1 MARVNLSEASVSVNG
16 TTVSTIGR
24 GLLLLLGVGPS
35 DTNDDIEWLA
45 GKISNM
51 RIFADADGK
60 MNLSVCDISSDLL
73 VVSQFTLYASTKKG
87 NRPSFL
93 ESAAPGIAEPLY
105 CNFCDAIEKKIGRPA
120 ASALVQPAGR
130 SLLLA
135 RSNIAAPSAVH
146 LPFFFCILKNS

>member
-1 MARVNLSEASVSVNG
+1 MNG

-35 DTNDDIEWLA
+35 DTNEDVEWLA

-51 RIFADADGK
+51 RIFADVDGK
-60 MNLSVCDISSDLL
+60 MNLSVCDISGDLL

-93 ESAAPGIAEPLY
+93 ESAAPDIAEPLY
-105 CNFCDAIEKKIGRPA
+105 RNFCVALEKRIGRPVTQGIFGA
-120 ASALVQPAGR
+120 DMQVKLVNDGPVTIIMDSR
-130 SLLLA
+130 S
-135 RSNIAAPSAVH
+135 RE
-146 LPFFFCILKNS
+146 

>member
-1 MARVNLSEASVSVNG
+1 MRVVIQRVSEASVSLNG

-35 DTNDDIEWLA
+35 DTNEDVEWLV

-60 MNLSVCDISSDLL
+60 MNLSVCDISGDLL

-93 ESAAPGIAEPLY
+93 ESAAPDIAEPLY
-105 CNFCDAIEKKIGRPA
+105 RNFCDTIEKKIGRPA
-120 ASALVQPAGR
+120 ARGIFGADMQVTLVNDGPVTILMDSR
-130 SLLLA
+130 A
-135 RSNIAAPSAVH
+135 RE
-146 LPFFFCILKNS
+146 